1 MPKSKTKR
9 GREDLKGNAGPSKR
23 SRLSSDPKKNK
34 EIISSKV
41 ISKLKDVVKGD
52 RTSAIEE
59 WVKSHP
65 VTVEGLTVEQSDLL
79 CNAFRDESCWSGAT
93 LDVAKLVG
101 ELAKSGVLNPFAIYK
116 IACIE
121 CVESE
126 IKQLFDKALESF
138 RSDLSHKGACEED
151 RNLACSDKLAR
162 VELLSSMGRRD
173 PVFNFWIDQESGNL
187 RENIEAEDG
196 FNKAVDFK
204 WSKGV
209 EHFYNR
215 LCSEEKLVKEER
227 EKLLVSA
234 IAKLS
239 PLQSSY
245 KLASTLNSLLGK
257 VISAKVDH
265 KSLLG
270 LPNKKD
276 RGVIYRP
283 LSYLVE
289 HGFLCTTKY
298 VIQYLSEGCSRS
310 EAEKMLSPRGYA
322 HLLSS
327 LSFVVVSKDYDL
339 DNRNE
344 ARSAISSLWE
354 SSVFNQNKINVVDP
368 FKDRIAFVAMENAI
382 SNLIV
387 DQENS
392 KDTQSAGDGE
402 KVDLVLS
409 ILKFAKDCCSDK
421 SFKSLKERIANSL
434 DKTRNSKM
442 IDATSSCNLIE
453 ELCKS
458 ARNLNLFSASTEGP
472 QSTLV
477 GTNVSISP
485 AAVVNK

>member
-9 GREDLKGNAGPSKR
+9 GTEDLKGNAGPSKR
-23 SRLSSDPKKNK
+23 SRLSSDSEEDK

-41 ISKLKDVVKGD
+41 ISKLKDVVRGD

-59 WVKSHP
+59 WVKAHP

-79 CNAFRDESCWSGAT
+79 CNAFRDESCWSGIELNPAR
-93 LDVAKLVG
+93 LVK
-101 ELAKSGVLNPFAIYK
+101 ELARLDILDPFAIYE

-121 CVESE
+121 CVKSE
-126 IKQLFDKALESF
+126 IRQLFNKMLESF
-138 RSDLSHKGACEED
+138 KLDLCHKGASKENRE
-151 RNLACSDKLAR
+151 LAANDKLAR
-162 VELLSSMGRRD
+162 VELLRFVEKD
-173 PVFNFWIDQESGNL
+173 DHVFSFWIDEKSGDL
-187 RENIEAEDG
+187 KENIEAEDG

-209 EHFYNR
+209 EHFYNL
-215 LCSEEKLVKEER
+215 LCSEKKLGKEGR

-239 PLQSSY
+239 PFQSSY
-245 KLASTLNSLLGK
+245 KLAATLNSLLGK

-283 LSYLVE
+283 LSCLVE

-310 EAEKMLSPRGYA
+310 EVEKMLSPRGYA

-344 ARSAISSLWE
+344 ARSAISSLWR
-354 SSVFNQNKINVVDP
+354 SSVFNQNKINVVDS

-392 KDTQSAGDGE
+392 KNTQSAGDGE

-458 ARNLNLFSASTEGP
+458 ARNLNLSSASTEVP
-472 QSTLV
+472 QSTLA
-477 GTNVSISP
+477 GTSVSGSP
-485 AAVVNK
+485 VVVINK